1 MVHFIGIKGSGM
13 ASLACILND
22 LGETVTGSDIEKY
35 IFTQQP
41 LEARKIKITPFDADN
56 IQPGMNVIIGNAF
69 DESNCEVAK
78 ALHTEGVNSY
88 YYHEYL
94 GQLVERYTTISVAGT
109 HGKTTTTGMLSHMMS
124 ALNKTGY
131 LIGDGTGEMPKD
143 SHYFALE
150 SCEYQRHFMAYHPDY
165 AIITNI
171 DLDHIDYYK
180 DLEDYK
186 SAFEAFANQVK
197 KAVVVCG
204 DDENIRSLSIKTP
217 ILTYGFND
225 CDDVQAVNFEED
237 EHGMRFDL
245 YYHHKFF
252 HHFELPYV
260 GRHLL
265 LNSLAVIA
273 IALLEGADG
282 DLIQSQMSSF
292 GGVKRRFNIEE
303 NGQYVYVDDYAH
315 HPTAIKATI
324 EAARVRFPGK
334 KIIAIFKPDR
344 YSRIYAFMDDF
355 AKSLSSADEVVLCP
369 FPENAKHEEGI
380 NITIED
386 LQKLIPNAEVMVE
399 NEANAKRLAA
409 YGEAVYLFMS
419 SKDIY
424 KFKNIVKS
432 FH

>member
-180 DLEDYK
+180 DLED
-186 SAFEAFANQVK
+186 
-197 KAVVVCG
+197 
-204 DDENIRSLSIKTP
+204 
-217 ILTYGFND
+217 
-225 CDDVQAVNFEED
+225 
-237 EHGMRFDL
+237 
-245 YYHHKFF
+245 
-252 HHFELPYV
+252 
-260 GRHLL
+260 
-265 LNSLAVIA
+265 
-273 IALLEGADG
+273 
-282 DLIQSQMSSF
+282 
-292 GGVKRRFNIEE
+292 
-303 NGQYVYVDDYAH
+303 
-315 HPTAIKATI
+315 
-324 EAARVRFPGK
+324 
-334 KIIAIFKPDR
+334 
-344 YSRIYAFMDDF
+344 
-355 AKSLSSADEVVLCP
+355 
-369 FPENAKHEEGI
+369 
-380 NITIED
+380 
-386 LQKLIPNAEVMVE
+386 
-399 NEANAKRLAA
+399 
-409 YGEAVYLFMS
+409 
-419 SKDIY
+419 
-424 KFKNIVKS
+424 
-432 FH
+432 

>member
-35 IFTQQP
+35 IFTQKP
-41 LEARKIKITPFDADN
+41 LEERNIKITPFNANN
-56 IQPGMNVIIGNAF
+56 IKPGMSVIIGNAF
-69 DESNCEVAK
+69 DESNCEVAE
-78 ALHTEGVNSY
+78 ALHNEGVDSY

-124 ALNKTGY
+124 SLKSTGY
-131 LIGDGTGEMPKD
+131 LIGDGSGEMPKD
-143 SHYFALE
+143 ACYFALE

-165 AIITNI
+165 AIITNV

-186 SAFEAFANQVK
+186 SAFAAFANQVK
-197 KAVVVCG
+197 KYVVVCG
-204 DDENIRSLSIKTP
+204 DDENIKSLNITTP
-217 ILTYGFND
+217 KLTYGFDVN
-225 CDDVQAVNFEED
+225 DDVQARNFYED
-237 EHGMRFDL
+237 EHGMKFDL
-245 YYHHKFF
+245 YYHQEFF
-252 HHFELPYV
+252 HHFEFPYV
-260 GRHLL
+260 GKHLL

-273 IALLEGADG
+273 IAILEGAEG
-282 DLIQSQMSSF
+282 ELIQKSMSSF
-292 GGVKRRFNIEE
+292 SGVKRRFNIEE
-303 NGQYVYVDDYAH
+303 NGQYVYIDDYAH

-324 EAARVRFPGK
+324 EAARIRFPQK

-344 YSRIYAFMDDF
+344 YSRIYGFMNDF
-355 AKSLSSADEVVLCP
+355 ANSLSMADEVVLCP

-380 NITIED
+380 DITIYD
-386 LQKLIPNAEVMVE
+386 LQKLIPNAVVMSE
-399 NEANAKRLAA
+399 NEENAKLLAD